1 MVEAN
6 QQVISLLSTYP
17 ELANYIESD
26 NGRYTISDEG
36 WTTVLE
42 ETKRQVALSQN
53 LAQFA
58 SIQSQKASLKSKTTD
73 LSRQN
78 LGDLGAIAYVPKN
91 VSKALIEDILN
102 DSSIERLAGLEDE
115 LSYLGSGAEE
125 AAKQIRELA
134 NTTKTLKLQEEQYA
148 QSRIDSILQ
157 SDEQFNASSYSTGA
171 QKNV

>member
-17 ELANYIESD
+17 ELANYVESD

-73 LSRQN
+73 LSRQT
-78 LGDLGAIAYVPKN
+78 LGDLGVVAHI
-91 VSKALIEDILN
+91 SKTLIEDILN
-102 DSSIERLAGLEDE
+102 DSSIKRLAGLENE

-125 AAKQIRELA
+125 AARQIRELA

-157 SDEQFNASSYSTGA
+157 SDEQFNASSYSAGA
-171 QKNV
+171 QENV